1 MTSITSILTRIA
13 QRFLRIG
20 PADEPVAWFSL
31 IATALLAYQ
40 EAVTTGLGLEDAIVG
55 AAIAAITVLVR
66 NDVTPSAHLPKVV
79 AEATSVEIPAPYFPD
94 GP

>member
-66 NDVTPSAHLPKVV
+66 NDVTPSAHLPNP
-79 AEATSVEIPAPYFPD
+79 AGLEETSYIGQPYFPED
-94 GP
+94 A